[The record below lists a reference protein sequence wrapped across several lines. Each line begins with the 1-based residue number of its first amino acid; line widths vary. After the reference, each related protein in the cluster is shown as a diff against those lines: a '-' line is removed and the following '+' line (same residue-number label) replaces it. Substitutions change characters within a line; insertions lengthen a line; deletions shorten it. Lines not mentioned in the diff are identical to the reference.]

1 MSVPAVTVL
10 IDTYNYA
17 EYIEEAI
24 ASVVSQDFPAM
35 EREILVIDDGST
47 DDTEQ
52 RVRKFGNAIQYFRKP
67 NGGQASALNF
77 GLAHARGEIVA
88 LLDAD
93 DYWLPGKLRRVMEEF
108 DRQPE
113 VGMVYH
119 KLRQWD
125 ASRSRHKDGGLA
137 LLSGSI
143 PSRRKDLLSYV
154 LYPTSFLAFRR
165 KTLEPL
171 LPIPY
176 ELTTQ
181 ADAHLSGLI
190 IFLAPIASIP
200 ECLAVYRIHGKNL
213 FAYGSDASR
222 QQYEARMKTREIL
235 VSGMRSW
242 LMRRGYD
249 LSRGDL
255 RILFKQWKLKQDSE
269 AFNVRP
275 PGRLKT
281 FGYLLDYAR
290 YYGPQLTWRHRVVTY
305 LNAVGSLFVGYKNIH
320 RLDEWRVAVKRGFRV
335 LSRQW

>member
-1 MSVPAVTVL
+1 MKAPVVTVL
-10 IDTYNYA
+10 VDTYNYA

-108 DRQPE
+108 EQHPDA
-113 VGMVYH
+113 GMVYH
-119 KLRQWD
+119 KLRQCD
-125 ASRSRHKDGGLA
+125 TSRASHKDGGLP
-137 LLSGSI
+137 LLSGFIASTG
-143 PSRRKDLLSYV
+143 KDLLNYV

-165 KTLEPL
+165 EILRPL
-171 LPIPY
+171 LPIP
-176 ELTTQ
+176 EQLTTQ

-190 IFLAPIASIP
+190 IFLAPIVAIP

-213 FAYGSDASR
+213 FAYGSSA
-222 QQYEARMKTREIL
+222 
-235 VSGMRSW
+235 
-242 LMRRGYD
+242 
-249 LSRGDL
+249 
-255 RILFKQWKLKQDSE
+255 
-269 AFNVRP
+269 
-275 PGRLKT
+275 
-281 FGYLLDYAR
+281 
-290 YYGPQLTWRHRVVTY
+290 
-305 LNAVGSLFVGYKNIH
+305 
-320 RLDEWRVAVKRGFRV
+320 
-335 LSRQW
+335 